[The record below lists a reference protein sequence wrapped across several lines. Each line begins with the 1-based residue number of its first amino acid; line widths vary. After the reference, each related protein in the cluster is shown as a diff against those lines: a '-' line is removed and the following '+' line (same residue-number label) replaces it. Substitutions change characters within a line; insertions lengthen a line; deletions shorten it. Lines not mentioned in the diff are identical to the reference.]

1 MGAVPYTQLCETK
14 TWWDHLWTTVRFQ
27 KLRGVWKPM
36 QGLGRRSHILNSETT
51 LWGNHHSINT
61 LFHWEEFEN
70 LCWFYTKKC
79 HKLKSAKEKC
89 GEIVFRLTSGF
100 RKWKLK
106 TYVGPTELGPY
117 VKSLYGENVLQI
129 TFILFQKLRSAWKPM
144 QGLGGRENILKSETL
159 WGSHLSINTLFTEKC
174 LKTYAASTQKVPH
187 AQICKTTLW
196 WNRLSNNIWV
206 HLWEVFQKQWGLMRK
221 MPYIKLGQAAFG
233 ETIILF
239 HQGRKVWKTLL
250 RVMRKVTNS
259 RLCENIPWSKH
270 LSTHILFL

>member
-1 MGAVPYTQLCETK
+1 MWAVPYTQLCETK

-100 RKWKLK
+100 RKWKLF
-106 TYVGPTELGPY
+106 
-117 VKSLYGENVLQI
+117 ENLCGAYRVRAI
-129 TFILFQKLRSAWKPM
+129 CEI
-144 QGLGGRENILKSETL
+144 TL
-159 WGSHLSINTLFTEKC
+159 WWKRLANNIYLISEIEKC
-174 LKTYAASTQKVPH
+174 LKTH
-187 AQICKTTLW
+187 AGPRWKGKYPQI
-196 WNRLSNNIWV
+196 WNTVR
-206 HLWEVFQKQWGLMRK
+206 
-221 MPYIKLGQAAFG
+221 
-233 ETIILF
+233 
-239 HQGRKVWKTLL
+239 
-250 RVMRKVTNS
+250 
-259 RLCENIPWSKH
+259 
-270 LSTHILFL
+270 